1 MSTRKG
7 QRQSRIRSSGKARGK
22 RRSRNS
28 RVRFWPQDDQSAHG
42 IAAVSGGM
50 SGEQYVAKAGQILD
64 EKKENG
70 QKKGEI
76 SAVTKLQQQER
87 QRRESCFLVFGGLLF
102 LSTAL
107 VCILPV
113 RKKGNVSYA
122 WTFSDNCVIMP
133 LEGVKDKE

>member
-7 QRQSRIRSSGKARGK
+7 QRQSRIRNSGEALQEEEEQK
-22 RRSRNS
+22 
-28 RVRFWPQDDQSAHG
+28 QQSAILAPGTIRLHTALQLS
-42 IAAVSGGM
+42 AAGM
-50 SGEQYVAKAGQILD
+50 SGEQYVAKAGQIPD

-76 SAVTKLQQQER
+76 SAVTKLRQQER
-87 QRRESCFLVFGGLLF
+87 QRRGKLFLVFGGLLF

-113 RKKGNVSYA
+113 RKR
-122 WTFSDNCVIMP
+122 
-133 LEGVKDKE
+133 

>member
-7 QRQSRIRSSGKARGK
+7 QRQSRIRNGWKSAQEEEEQQETAECDSGPPG
-22 RRSRNS
+22 RSGT
-28 RVRFWPQDDQSAHG
+28 HG
-42 IAAVSGGM
+42 IAGCRRRERPGAVCF
-50 SGEQYVAKAGQILD
+50 AKAGQIPD

-76 SAVTKLQQQER
+76 SAVTKLRQQER
-87 QRRESCFLVFGGLLF
+87 QRRGKQFLVFGGLLF

-113 RKKGNVSYA
+113 RKKENVRLCVD
-122 WTFSDNCVIMP
+122 FSTTVLSCP
-133 LEGVKDKE
+133 LKG